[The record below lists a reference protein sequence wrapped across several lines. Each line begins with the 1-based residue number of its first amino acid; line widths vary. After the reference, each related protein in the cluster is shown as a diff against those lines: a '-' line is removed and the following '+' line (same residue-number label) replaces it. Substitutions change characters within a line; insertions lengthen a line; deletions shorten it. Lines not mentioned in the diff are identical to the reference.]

1 MGTGGYQLCPQDFT
15 LQIRRDERK
24 LMDVRHGHQSCL
36 TALGRSV
43 LPGEWGRVMGL
54 ERSSPHPSPPPHPLR
69 RSGPSQ
75 PGPLSPGPHLP
86 GPGSRP
92 LPPGQLQR
100 PRCAAGDHHTP
111 LSRRVSSDMCT
122 WEETKMQAQGIRSW
136 WGRCP
141 PG

>member
-1 MGTGGYQLCPQDFT
+1 MLKNLGAAGEVGDMELVAGSVVHRGQRMEGVIHRLC
-15 LQIRRDERK
+15 
-24 LMDVRHGHQSCL
+24 S
-36 TALGRSV
+36 SS
-43 LPGEWGRVMGL
+43 PGQWGRVMGL
-54 ERSSPHPSPPPHPLR
+54 ERLSPHPSPPPHPLR

-86 GPGSRP
+86 GPGSCP